1 MKKSAGKNMKKIIK
15 TLALTA
21 LSFSLF
27 SCKLGL
33 GEEVDIIAPT
43 LEVLTPERNSSVP
56 QTVTVS
62 GKARD
67 NTGVTLIEITFEKEG
82 AEPHNYRYFEKTW
95 QHKVNGGWVDAAVG
109 TITGPETNFTWEAKI
124 PVSDASTGDSYT
136 ITTKIYDKYRNEGST
151 SKDER
156 KILIDVKEPLVFIN
170 KPTVESDYEKAYA
183 DSAAYELCN
192 NTDLPKLVNQDIE
205 ISGYQKEDA
214 QLDYL
219 IVYLDKEDNK
229 NLPSLDQPVT
239 EYLFKKE
246 LTGSQLKNW
255 TVTIPQSELTE
266 YQTGKNLF
274 RLVTESHDKAGNV
287 ERKVQG
293 WFTYWNDSDAP
304 WVYADFGNTKQEFDQ
319 LIEKGKIEE
328 ANIYPGCTLQGQ
340 AFDDDGLASVTVTTY
355 KLKEG
360 SWVEVKSE
368 EKDLATENYP
378 KYYAWTTYAL
388 AETCQFYVEASC
400 TDKNGVESVSSIKR
414 YMNVS
419 DVNPPKITVTTSTQN
434 SLFGDSNGN
443 FKIEGNVSDDDV
455 DNIPQLVLVWIKNV
469 ENQKKYVNTEYDGW
483 KKDISA
489 VTGDLRFEIEL
500 SPRDINKTQ
509 YYGEFSK
516 TLNIFRDLNIGIEEG
531 KNKLNTQVFAL
542 MAKDSGGQTTT
553 TFLSFAGDYE
563 KPVLTI
569 DSITVDDGDPEYFN
583 KGRSSGSLLL
593 PPFKR
598 DKDGN
603 IESKVKL
610 SGRWSDDSTNNWED
624 KTKIGKVTLSW
635 TGLTTP
641 ITVTMNSDGSWE
653 TDDIIP
659 PDSSTASITA
669 TLKDIGN
676 NVATTN
682 ECFNININ
690 KPELVRLS
698 AKTANGNY
706 KADTKIELTMEFN
719 KPVQF
724 IGNNGIEP
732 KLQLNLGT
740 DENPKYAKYVSGNK
754 EAVHVFEYTVVD
766 GDNTSELDVTGI
778 TTTGITWVDVSDVKT
793 QVDNIQIPIVEAN
806 QLKGNRD
813 IVIDTKAPTISSFE
827 ASSASGNY
835 NLGKQLYFA
844 VSFSEEVNITGLS
857 KENVQ
862 LEFNN
867 EQYSS
872 EVTKTGPSSLLFKYV
887 VTAGH
892 DTSALKAKNIV
903 FKNVTVKDNA
913 GNELELEEN
922 KIAVSDER
930 KTYNIDTVAPA
941 KPVITLPDGVTSDAS
956 VDDDSETITIDA
968 PIYDDSVTFTITGFE
983 TDAGTQKKY
992 KVDNG
997 TWNDYTGDVTISS
1010 NGKHTVY
1017 AYQIDAAG
1025 NQGEAAKPVT
1035 FTLDSGN
1042 VLTNV
1047 TADKP
1052 NGTYTVKGTE
1062 EAPVK
1067 DVINIELVFRKEVT
1081 IENGK
1086 IKVNVKN
1093 GAATQKELTCSDGDT
1108 LSTSH
1113 KFAYTVE
1120 KGDSCDAL
1128 NTVVDA
1134 EYGILTG
1141 TVKDENENVIPAKYY
1156 TNPAGHTLADNRD
1169 GIKVVTDRPT
1179 VQNVE
1184 LNGTTLTITYSDDVV
1199 KGTGKNIVITHGEG
1213 YKAPAVLTSELY
1225 KKYFVTNSD
1234 IKNYYEP
1241 GTNGSDADGNSY
1253 LDEKYVLIYEKNI
1266 TDQDVIDEL
1275 IKANANKITIPVN
1288 SSYVTVSG
1296 KVVSIK
1302 LEDAYALPVKGATYS
1317 VEIDEGLVSDKLSH
1331 TSIEYS
1337 DSVNYSGLE
1346 APVIRV
1352 QKVNET
1358 INVSA
1363 KTVAQPLTAGV
1374 KIECQTPSI
1383 TKDNGLVWEVKRQTN
1398 AQYTYT
1404 SNDSQTDVYTVE
1416 CPNDKWVNPTTKA
1429 VRKWDAND
1437 NTNYS
1442 SLPLSLGNE
1451 SDTTN
1456 GYIYYIKA
1464 TVSRTGETSQV
1475 AHEYAYRSVYQ
1486 LTETPTS
1493 DVGAT
1498 YTQLWLR
1505 GGDDTSGGNSTAG
1518 FPFSWKSTEFDQ
1530 VRAMTNVNDT
1540 TTWYYI
1546 TWKIN
1551 TPAYTDPLRGDLPA
1565 DAVEKGPSVWC
1576 WGMQGPVPSGFQNYA
1591 LYPGQSITIS
1601 GQTNFAY
1608 NTLSFANKHC
1618 EYRNGT
1624 KVVKSKK

>member
-27 SCKLGL
+27 SCQIGL

-62 GKARD
+62 GKAQD

-95 QHKVNGGWVDAAVG
+95 QHKVNENWVEAAIG

-124 PVSDASTGDSYT
+124 PVSDANTGDSYT
-136 ITTKIYDKYRNEGST
+136 ITTKIYDKNRNEGST

-156 KILIDVKEPLVFIN
+156 KVLIDVKEPLVSIN
-170 KPTVESDYEKAYA
+170 KPTVEKDYIKASA
-183 DSAAYELCN
+183 KMAAYELCN
-192 NTDLPKLVNQDIE
+192 NSDLPNLINQDIE

-219 IVYLDKEDNK
+219 LVYLDKETTSD
-229 NLPSLDQPVT
+229 LPSLDQPVT

-255 TVTIPQSELTE
+255 TVTIPQSELSE

-293 WFTYWNDSDAP
+293 WFTYWNDADAP
-304 WVYADFGNTKQEFDQ
+304 WVYADFGNTKENFDA
-319 LIEKGKIEE
+319 LINAGKIEE
-328 ANIYPGCTLQGQ
+328 ANIYPGCSLQGQ
-340 AFDDDGLASVTVTTY
+340 AFDDDGLAFVTVTTY
-355 KLKEG
+355 KLSEG
-360 SWVEVKSE
+360 NWVKVKSE
-368 EKDLATENYP
+368 TKDLSTENYP
-378 KYYAWTTYAL
+378 KYYAWTAYAL

-400 TDKNGVESVSSIKR
+400 IDVNGVESVSSIKR

-419 DVNPPKITVTTSTQN
+419 DVNPPKITVTTSTQT

-443 FKIEGNVSDDDV
+443 FKIEGNVIDDDV
-455 DNIPQLVLVWIKNV
+455 DNIPQLVLVWIKNA
-469 ENQKKYVNTEYDGW
+469 ENQKKYVNTEYSGW
-483 KKDISA
+483 KEDISA
-489 VTGDLRFEIEL
+489 TTGDLRFEITLPE
-500 SPRDINKTQ
+500 RDINKTQ
-509 YYGEFSK
+509 YYGEFSQE
-516 TLNIFRDLNIGIEEG
+516 LNIFTDLNIGIEEG
-531 KNKLNTQVFAL
+531 KNSLNTQVFAL
-542 MAKDSGGQTTT
+542 MAKDSGGQTAT

-563 KPVLTI
+563 KPKLTI
-569 DSITVDDGDPEYFN
+569 DSITVDGGASIKFN
-583 KGRSSGSLLL
+583 ETKLL

-598 DKDGN
+598 NADGN
-603 IESKVKL
+603 IASKVKL
-610 SGRWSDDSTNNWED
+610 SGTWKDDSTDNWED

-641 ITVTMNSDGSWE
+641 ITVTMNPDGSWE

-676 NVATTN
+676 NTATTN

-706 KADTKIELTMEFN
+706 KAGNEIELTMEFN

-724 IGNNGIEP
+724 IGNSDIKP
-732 KLQLNLGT
+732 KLKLNLGT
-740 DENPKYAKYVSGNK
+740 EENPKYAEYISGNK
-754 EAVHVFEYTVVD
+754 EAVHVFKYTVVT

-778 TTTGITWVDVSDVKT
+778 TTTGITWVDVSDVNTK
-793 QVDNIQIPIVEAN
+793 VENIAIPVVEAN

-813 IVIDTKAPTISSFE
+813 IVIDTKAPTVSSFE

-844 VSFSEEVNITGLS
+844 VSFSEEVNITNLS
-857 KENVQ
+857 NEKVQ

-867 EQYSS
+867 GQYSS

-892 DTSALKAKNIV
+892 DTSALKATNIV

-913 GNELELEEN
+913 GNELELKEN
-922 KIAVSDER
+922 KIAVSDES

-941 KPVITLPDGVTSDAS
+941 KPEISLSDGVTSDTP
-956 VDDDSETITIDA
+956 VYE
-968 PIYDDSVTFTITGFE
+968 DSVTFTITGFE
-983 TDAGTQKKY
+983 TAAGTQKKY
-992 KVDNG
+992 KVDSG
-997 TWNDYTGDVTISS
+997 SWNDYTGAVTISS
-1010 NGKHTVY
+1010 NGNHTVY

-1025 NQGEAAKPVT
+1025 NPGEYADTVT

-1062 EAPVK
+1062 ETPVK
-1067 DVINIELVFRKEVT
+1067 DVINIELVFRKQVT

-1086 IKVNVKN
+1086 IIVNVEN
-1093 GAATQKELTCSDGDT
+1093 GATKNKELTCSDGAT
-1108 LSTSH
+1108 KSTSH

-1120 KGDSCDAL
+1120 KGDSCSAL
-1128 NTVVDA
+1128 NTVVDT
-1134 EYGILTG
+1134 GNVILTG
-1141 TVKDENENVIPAKYY
+1141 TVKDANGKVIPAKYY
-1156 TNPAGHTLADNRD
+1156 TNPAGHTLADNRN

-1179 VQNVE
+1179 VTKVE
-1184 LNGTTLTITYSDDVV
+1184 LTGTTLTITYSDEVV

-1213 YKAPAVLTSELY
+1213 YKAPAVLTPELY
-1225 KKYFVTNSD
+1225 KKYYVTNSD

-1241 GTNGSDADGNSY
+1241 GTNGSDANGVSD
-1253 LDEKYVLIYEKNI
+1253 LTEKYILKYDYDV
-1266 TDQDVIDEL
+1266 TDTTVISALETAGA
-1275 IKANANKITIPVN
+1275 KEVVVPVN

-1296 KVVSIK
+1296 KVVSIR
-1302 LEDAYALPVKGATYS
+1302 LEDSYALPVKGATYS
-1317 VEIDEGLVSDKLSH
+1317 VNIAEGLVSDKLSH
-1331 TSIEYS
+1331 TSVADASNTITS
-1337 DSVNYSGLE
+1337 AGVE
-1346 APVIRV
+1346 APVIRI
-1352 QKVNET
+1352 QKEDET
-1358 INVSA
+1358 IDVSE
-1363 KTVAQPLTAGV
+1363 KTVTQPTTAGV
-1374 KIECQTPSI
+1374 KIDCQTPGI
-1383 TKDNGLVWEVKRQTN
+1383 QRDAGLTWTVKSQTN
-1398 AQYTYT
+1398 
-1404 SNDSQTDVYTVE
+1404 NKV
-1416 CPNDKWVNPTTKA
+1416 TKA
-1429 VRKWDAND
+1429 KGTAITQSRLNLTTD
-1437 NTNYS
+1437 NTLS
-1442 SLPLSLGNE
+1442 STNTATPFNLGL
-1451 SDTTN
+1451 TTDLDK
-1456 GYIYYIKA
+1456 GYIYQITAVA
-1464 TVSRTGETSQV
+1464 TKSGVSQT
-1475 AHEYAYRSVYQ
+1475 AYEYAYRTVYSVSNTDKALGQ
-1486 LTETPTS
+1486 
-1493 DVGAT
+1493 VGST
-1498 YTQLWLR
+1498 YTQFWVR
-1505 GGDDTSGGNSTAG
+1505 GGDDNNGGNNTAG
-1518 FPFSWKSTEFDQ
+1518 FPISWNTSEFDK
-1530 VRAMTNVNDT
+1530 VRAMTKKDNSN
-1540 TTWYYI
+1540 TWYWI
-1546 TWKIN
+1546 TWKVN
-1551 TPAYTDPLRGDLPA
+1551 TKCYPQPLRGDLPS
-1565 DAVEKGPSVWC
+1565 DAISNGPSVWC
-1576 WGMQGPVPSGFQNYA
+1576 WGMQGPIPEGLDTFI
-1591 LYPGQSITIS
+1591 LYPGQSMAIDANVDYKY
-1601 GQTNFAY
+1601 GNM
-1608 NTLSFANKHC
+1608 SFYDKHC
-1618 EYRNGT
+1618 EYRDDNGN
-1624 KVVKSKK
+1624 VVKAKK